1 MFVAKL
7 VEKGKKYLR
16 QKDRNDPKNLEAANE
31 NLMRA
36 LEILLSSRNP
46 DPAALVGTLHEIINV
61 RFEMS
66 FNKEFRNRPEE
77 KWKHLQ
83 AAQEYSRDAFE
94 YARQTSNKG
103 DVALVKL
110 HQAIIAGRQAE
121 VLAKWNATPQEVRQR
136 KDEAVEDISRSL
148 VELQDSGRPTFDKH
162 RSWAEPWM
170 KRLKQT

>member
-1 MFVAKL
+1 MVVVAKL

-36 LEILLSSRNP
+36 SEILLSSRNP

-66 FNKEFRNRPEE
+66 FNPEE

-110 HQAIIAGRQAE
+110 HQAIIAGREAE

-162 RSWAEPWM
+162 RSWAESWM
-170 KRLKQT
+170 TRLKST